1 MDVIDNP
8 SRSGMFVGKVVFVG
22 VTAPNIHDQFLT
34 PYDTSTP
41 MSGVMIHANLYNT
54 LTAKKFIDYESI

>member
-1 MDVIDNP
+1 
-8 SRSGMFVGKVVFVG
+8 MFVGKVVFVG